1 MRLIWF
7 VQYWTKCVRES
18 LMAQKRMPGPTDA
31 PELKTRDHPAHGHAL
46 SMRWISFVGSL
57 ILGWIYLAPLI
68 WIGFLLMKQSL
79 VAQAATLVVVGL
91 GAYAW
96 NQFHVARMVTTLHQE
111 KSSAGPA
118 VMSVRARVIY
128 VLGQVAAA
136 FTCTHLAGTFNP
148 IGMQQ
153 WFWMPIAGFA
163 GIILTRRRD
172 MILVIGLTL
181 MVSTVHQYLV
191 IGPETA
197 LYWMFG
203 QFTTSVFIMSCSY
216 AIAQACRQRLQTAL
230 LADEL
235 RMANARLEL
244 QADQASVLAAAQER
258 NRLAREIHDT
268 VGHSLTVV
276 GAQLDAAQELLKQSP
291 KMALDSIQKAKRANQ
306 EGLAEIRRSVSTM
319 RVMSSG
325 QKSLT
330 ESLTALITG
339 VERPGLKLSLQQ
351 TGLSRPLPSLVE
363 ISLYRC
369 AQEGITN
376 ACRHSGASE
385 ICVHLDFTQ
394 EGSVSLYV
402 TDNGKG
408 FSNSSRPNN
417 GLDGLRERAVLLRG
431 DFFAGTGPDGGGLCR
446 MVIPA

>member
-1 MRLIWF
+1 MS
-7 VQYWTKCVRES
+7 QS
-18 LMAQKRMPGPTDA
+18 ADA
-31 PELKTRDHPAHGHAL
+31 SDSQTSDKPAYGHQP

-57 ILGWIYLAPLI
+57 ILGWICIVPLI
-68 WIGFLLMKQSL
+68 WIGFLLAKNSMAIK
-79 VAQAATLVVVGL
+79 AAALVVTGL
-91 GAYAW
+91 AAYGW
-96 NQFHVARMVTTLHQE
+96 NQLHLGRVVSNLYRDKAGIAHLGLSTTERVRYVAGQVTAAFACTYL
-111 KSSAGPA
+111 AGP
-118 VMSVRARVIY
+118 
-128 VLGQVAAA
+128 
-136 FTCTHLAGTFNP
+136 FNP

-163 GIILTRRRD
+163 GVILTRRRD

-181 MVSTVHQYLV
+181 MVSSLYQHFST
-191 IGPETA
+191 GPQTA
-197 LYWMFG
+197 FYWMFG
-203 QFTTSVFIMSCSY
+203 QLTTSVFIMSCSY
-216 AIAQACRQRLQTAL
+216 AIAQACRQRLQTAQM
-230 LADEL
+230 ADEL

-319 RVMSSG
+319 RVTSSV
-325 QKSLT
+325 QKSLA
-330 ESLTALITG
+330 EALTALITG
-339 VERPGLKLSLQQ
+339 VERPGLKLSLEQ

-363 ISLYRC
+363 ISLFRC

-376 ACRHSGASE
+376 ACRHSGASK
-385 ICVHLDFTQ
+385 IRVHLDFTEQ
-394 EGSVSLYV
+394 GSVSLSV

-408 FSNSSRPNN
+408 FAKNTAPNN
-417 GLDGLRERAVLLRG
+417 GLEGLRERAALLRG
-431 DFFAGTGPDGGGLCR
+431 EFFAGTGPEGGGLCR